1 MVPDINF
8 LLVGNSRL
16 HWAKYSKNQ
25 SIFFHTKKEQKVPAN
40 IDLDQLIWASVGK
53 LPNFLLKKENEI
65 KTKDIQLSNL
75 PDYFGVDRAF
85 ACIAALKII
94 ENPKKKDLLIADFGT
109 ILSITKL
116 NSNGSIIGGQLLPG
130 FLTQLKSMEQNT
142 KNLKVPKK
150 YDIPIKDFLINTEE
164 AILKGVINSL
174 TGVINSLF
182 NPEKDILIICGGDS
196 QLLTKSLKTK
206 DINLSNL
213 PDYFGIDRA
222 LACLAAQKI
231 IENPLKKDLLIAD
244 FGTILSITK
253 LNSNGSIIGGQL
265 TPGFLTQLKSM
276 EQNTKN
282 LTVPKKYDIPI
293 KDFLINTEEA
303 ILKGVINSL
312 TGVIHSLFNP
322 EKDILVICGGDSELL
337 TKSLKT
343 QKENIINAPDL
354 VMEGMIIHYLSIKN

>member
-1 MVPDINF
+1 MVSDINF

-25 SIFFHTKKEQKVPAN
+25 SKFFHTKKEEKVPEN

-53 LPNFLLKKENEI
+53 QPNFLLKKENEI
-65 KTKDIQLSNL
+65 KTKDIH
-75 PDYFGVDRAF
+75 
-85 ACIAALKII
+85 
-94 ENPKKKDLLIADFGT
+94 
-109 ILSITKL
+109 
-116 NSNGSIIGGQLLPG
+116 
-130 FLTQLKSMEQNT
+130 
-142 KNLKVPKK
+142 
-150 YDIPIKDFLINTEE
+150 
-164 AILKGVINSL
+164 
-174 TGVINSLF
+174 
-182 NPEKDILIICGGDS
+182 
-196 QLLTKSLKTK
+196 
-206 DINLSNL
+206 LSNL

-222 LACLAAQKI
+222 LACLAALKI

-265 TPGFLTQLKSM
+265 IPGFLTQLKSM

-312 TGVIHSLFNP
+312 TGVINRLYNP
-322 EKDILVICGGDSELL
+322 ANDILLICGGDSELL
-337 TKSLKT
+337 TKSIKT
-343 QKENIINAPDL
+343 HKENIINIPDL
-354 VMEGMIIHYLSIKN
+354 VMEGMIIHQLSIKN

>member
-1 MVPDINF
+1 MVSDINF

-25 SIFFHTKKEQKVPAN
+25 SKFFHTKKEEKVPEN

-65 KTKDIQLSNL
+65 KTKDIHLSNL
-75 PDYFGVDRAF
+75 PY
-85 ACIAALKII
+85 
-94 ENPKKKDLLIADFGT
+94 
-109 ILSITKL
+109 
-116 NSNGSIIGGQLLPG
+116 
-130 FLTQLKSMEQNT
+130 
-142 KNLKVPKK
+142 
-150 YDIPIKDFLINTEE
+150 
-164 AILKGVINSL
+164 
-174 TGVINSLF
+174 
-182 NPEKDILIICGGDS
+182 
-196 QLLTKSLKTK
+196 
-206 DINLSNL
+206 
-213 PDYFGIDRA
+213 YFGIDRA

-265 TPGFLTQLKSM
+265 IPGFLTQLKSM

-293 KDFLINTEEA
+293 KDFSIDTEEA

-312 TGVIHSLFNP
+312 TSAINSLFNP
-322 EKDILVICGGDSELL
+322 ANDILVICGGDSELL
-337 TKSLKT
+337 TKSIKT
-343 QKENIINAPDL
+343 NKENIINNPDL
-354 VMEGMIIHYLSIKN
+354 VMEGMIIHHLSIKN

>member
-8 LLVGNSRL
+8 LLIGNSRL
-16 HWAKYSKNQ
+16 HWAKYSKDQ
-25 SIFFHTKKEQKVPAN
+25 SKFFHTKKEEKVPEN
-40 IDLDQLIWASVGK
+40 IDLNQLIWASVGK

-65 KTKDIQLSNL
+65 KTKDI
-75 PDYFGVDRAF
+75 
-85 ACIAALKII
+85 
-94 ENPKKKDLLIADFGT
+94 
-109 ILSITKL
+109 
-116 NSNGSIIGGQLLPG
+116 
-130 FLTQLKSMEQNT
+130 
-142 KNLKVPKK
+142 
-150 YDIPIKDFLINTEE
+150 
-164 AILKGVINSL
+164 
-174 TGVINSLF
+174 
-182 NPEKDILIICGGDS
+182 
-196 QLLTKSLKTK
+196 
-206 DINLSNL
+206 NLSNL

-222 LACLAAQKI
+222 LACLAALKI

-293 KDFLINTEEA
+293 KDFLMNTEEA

-312 TGVIHSLFNP
+312 TGVINSLFNP
-322 EKDILVICGGDSELL
+322 ANDILVICGGDSELL
-337 TKSLKT
+337 TKSLNT

-354 VMEGMIIHYLSIKN
+354 VMEGMIIHHLSIKN

>member
-1 MVPDINF
+1 MVSDINF
-8 LLVGNSRL
+8 LLIGNSRL

-25 SIFFHTKKEQKVPAN
+25 SEFFHTKKEQEVPEN

-65 KTKDIQLSNL
+65 KTKDIQLPNL
-75 PDYFGVDRAF
+75 PDYFGVDRAL

-94 ENPKKKDLLIADFGT
+94 ENPFKKDLLIADFGT

-142 KNLKVPKK
+142 KNLKVPQK

-196 QLLTKSLKTK
+196 QLLT
-206 DINLSNL
+206 
-213 PDYFGIDRA
+213 
-222 LACLAAQKI
+222 
-231 IENPLKKDLLIAD
+231 
-244 FGTILSITK
+244 
-253 LNSNGSIIGGQL
+253 
-265 TPGFLTQLKSM
+265 
-276 EQNTKN
+276 
-282 LTVPKKYDIPI
+282 
-293 KDFLINTEEA
+293 
-303 ILKGVINSL
+303 NSL
-312 TGVIHSLFNP
+312 QI
-322 EKDILVICGGDSELL
+322 
-337 TKSLKT
+337 
-343 QKENIINAPDL
+343 QKENIINAPNL
-354 VMEGMIIHYLSIKN
+354 VMEGMIIHHLLARKLA

>member
-1 MVPDINF
+1 MVSDINF

-25 SIFFHTKKEQKVPAN
+25 TKFFHTKKEQKVPDN

-53 LPNFLLKKENEI
+53 LPNFLLRKENEI

-75 PDYFGVDRAF
+75 PDYFGV
-85 ACIAALKII
+85 
-94 ENPKKKDLLIADFGT
+94 
-109 ILSITKL
+109 
-116 NSNGSIIGGQLLPG
+116 
-130 FLTQLKSMEQNT
+130 
-142 KNLKVPKK
+142 
-150 YDIPIKDFLINTEE
+150 
-164 AILKGVINSL
+164 
-174 TGVINSLF
+174 
-182 NPEKDILIICGGDS
+182 
-196 QLLTKSLKTK
+196 
-206 DINLSNL
+206 
-213 PDYFGIDRA
+213 DRA

-265 TPGFLTQLKSM
+265 LPGFLTQLKSM
-276 EQNTKN
+276 EQSTKN
-282 LTVPKKYDIPI
+282 LKVPKKYDIPI

-312 TGVIHSLFNP
+312 TSVINSLFNP
-322 EKDILVICGGDSELL
+322 EKDILITCGGDSELL

>member
-1 MVPDINF
+1 MISDTNF

-25 SIFFHTKKEQKVPAN
+25 SKFFHTKKEQKFPEN
-40 IDLDQLIWASVGK
+40 IDLDQLIWDSVGE

-75 PDYFGVDRAF
+75 PDYFGVDRAL
-85 ACIAALKII
+85 ACIAAL
-94 ENPKKKDLLIADFGT
+94 
-109 ILSITKL
+109 
-116 NSNGSIIGGQLLPG
+116 
-130 FLTQLKSMEQNT
+130 
-142 KNLKVPKK
+142 
-150 YDIPIKDFLINTEE
+150 
-164 AILKGVINSL
+164 
-174 TGVINSLF
+174 
-182 NPEKDILIICGGDS
+182 
-196 QLLTKSLKTK
+196 
-206 DINLSNL
+206 
-213 PDYFGIDRA
+213 
-222 LACLAAQKI
+222 KI

-265 TPGFLTQLKSM
+265 IPGFLTQLKSM
-276 EQNTKN
+276 EQNTQN

-312 TGVIHSLFNP
+312 TSGINSLFNP
-322 EKDILVICGGDSELL
+322 TNDILVICGGDSELL

-343 QKENIINAPDL
+343 QKESIISAPDL
-354 VMEGMIIHYLSIKN
+354 VMEGMIIHHLSIKN